1 MNYIN
6 ALLLIVVAVSVWAGV
21 ARGFIISALALLS
34 WMGSLLIGIF
44 AYGPLSSLLLKI
56 WPSAGVWAAPLAF
69 IITVILARLVL
80 DTLATKV
87 LEEVP
92 ARVHVNIVNRILG
105 ILPGTVNGLIWAA
118 LLAAFLLLMPL
129 TNQVSKQARDGK
141 LAGKLIEQVGW
152 VQEKLSPV
160 FGDVLNYAIPKNNVE
175 VSGNNPIK
183 LPFTVNDPKDR
194 HDLEAQMLILV
205 NRERTKRGLHVLKA
219 DPEIAVVARKH
230 SADMFA
236 RGYFSHY
243 TPEGIDP
250 FQRMHK
256 DHIHFL
262 TAGENLALAQTLTIA
277 HNGLMNSP
285 GHRANMLNP
294 TFGRV
299 GISILD
305 GGIYG
310 LMITQNF
317 RN

>member
-6 ALLLIVVAVSVWAGV
+6 ALLLIIVAVSVWVGV
-21 ARGFIISALALLS
+21 ARGFIISTLALIT
-34 WMGSLLIGIF
+34 WMGSLLIGIL
-44 AYGPLSSLLLKI
+44 AYAPLSSLILKV
-56 WPSAGVWAAPLAF
+56 WPSAGVWSAPLSF
-69 IITVILARLVL
+69 IITVVLARLVL
-80 DTLATKV
+80 DTLAAKV
-87 LEEVP
+87 LENVP
-92 ARVHVNIVNRILG
+92 ARVHISIANRILG
-105 ILPGTVNGLIWAA
+105 VLPGTVNGLIWAA
-118 LLAAFLLLMPL
+118 LLAAFLLLMPV
-129 TNQVSKQARDGK
+129 TNQVSKQTREGK
-141 LAGKLIEQVGW
+141 LAGKLIEQVSW

-160 FGDVLNYAIPKNNVE
+160 FGDALNYAVPKNTVE
-175 VSGNNPIK
+175 VSANNPIK
-183 LPFTVNDPKDR
+183 LPFTVKHPKDR
-194 HDLEAQMLILV
+194 PDLEAQMLQLV
-205 NRERTKRGLHVLKA
+205 NRERIKHGLKALKA
-219 DPEIAVVARKH
+219 DPEIALVARKH

-236 RGYFSHY
+236 RGYFSHF
-243 TPEGIDP
+243 TPEGTDP

-285 GHRANMLNP
+285 GHRANILNP
-294 TFGRV
+294 TFGRL